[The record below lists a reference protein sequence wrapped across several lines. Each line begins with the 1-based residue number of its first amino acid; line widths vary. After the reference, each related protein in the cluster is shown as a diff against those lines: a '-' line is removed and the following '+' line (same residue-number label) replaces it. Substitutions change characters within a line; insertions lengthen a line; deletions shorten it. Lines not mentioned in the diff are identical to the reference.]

1 MTDDFDLDRFVD
13 AQAQVW
19 PRALDEI
26 RRGAKRSH
34 WMWYIFPQLAGLGRS
49 AMAQRYAIA
58 GLDEARAYLA
68 HPILGARYLECVEAL
83 QDLTASNPVA
93 VFGEVD
99 AMKLRSSLTLFEAAG
114 ERPLFTAALMRWF
127 AGARDDKT
135 RKRLR
140 AKVTAAQT
148 K

>member
-68 HPILGARYLECVEAL
+68 HPILGARYFECVEAL
-83 QDLTASNPVA
+83 QDLTASDPVA

-99 AMKLRSSLTLFEAAG
+99 AVKLRSSLTLFEAAG
-114 ERPLFTAALMRWF
+114 ERPLFAAALIRWF
-127 AGARDDKT
+127 AGVRDDKT
-135 RKRLR
+135 LKRLG
-140 AKVTAAQT
+140 AKLTAASAE
-148 K
+148 